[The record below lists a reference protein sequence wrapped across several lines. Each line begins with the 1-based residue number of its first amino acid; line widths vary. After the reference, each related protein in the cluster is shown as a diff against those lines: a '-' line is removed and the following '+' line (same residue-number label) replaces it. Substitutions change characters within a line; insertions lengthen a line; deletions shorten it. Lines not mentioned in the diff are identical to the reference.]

1 MDSGNKH
8 VTWEEYKD
16 AVQVC
21 IDGIRKAK
29 IQMELNLERDA
40 KKKKKG
46 SIGMFLRRPRGGN

>member
-1 MDSGNKH
+1 M
-8 VTWEEYKD
+8 TWEEYKD

-40 KKKKKG
+40 KKKKKKV
-46 SIGMFLRRPRGGN
+46 L